1 MGENSEQ
8 DGHWRVRI
16 RFLPPSAAD
25 PRKAAAAPEKP
36 EYDFFQRIHAAILR
50 RSSR

>member
-8 DGHWRVRI
+8 EGHWRVRI
-16 RFLPPSAAD
+16 RFLRPSAAD
-25 PRKAAAAPEKP
+25 PHKAAAAPEKP
-36 EYDFFQRIHAAILR
+36 EYDFFQRIHAAIIC